1 MYDTMNEL
9 VDLLRTAI
17 NFCRV
22 VSGRFSWQVWF
33 EFLPGVPW
41 TMSFIW
47 DMYFAASSSTFGLTV
62 GSHNL
67 CNKSFKA
74 LAISVGGFW
83 RPLPPKRKAISW
95 YRCRRTAP
103 LAVNG
108 KPQRDTDMRSIE
120 TWITC
125 SHKNGVAGS
134 AVLVGLNTGS
144 RDAGEDP
151 GQHSLV
157 AAVTAEKRL
166 PNLVALLAG
175 HPLNTST

>member
-1 MYDTMNEL
+1 M
-9 VDLLRTAI
+9 
-17 NFCRV
+17 
-22 VSGRFSWQVWF
+22 
-33 EFLPGVPW
+33 
-41 TMSFIW
+41 
-47 DMYFAASSSTFGLTV
+47 
-62 GSHNL
+62 
-67 CNKSFKA
+67 
-74 LAISVGGFW
+74 
-83 RPLPPKRKAISW
+83 
-95 YRCRRTAP
+95 
-103 LAVNG
+103 NG